1 MTVTSI
7 APMSAAPGGAE
18 LALVCIKRP
27 VPPTIRAA
35 RPTDADVLS
44 RLAQSSKAHWG
55 YDAAFL
61 ESAAADL
68 TVAPAFIAAQHV
80 YLLEDEGVAIAFY
93 SLMPTTDA
101 TSVEHF
107 FVAPHAIGTGVG
119 ARLFRHLVETA
130 TALGVKRLH
139 IGSDPNAEG
148 FYLRQGAR
156 RIGTV
161 ASIVPGRVLP
171 LLEFEL

>member
-1 MTVTSI
+1 MAARPWLEPVT
-7 APMSAAPGGAE
+7 GAT
-18 LALVCIKRP
+18 LRLMA
-27 VPPTIRAA
+27 PTIRSA

-44 RLAQSSKAHWG
+44 QLARASKAHWG
-55 YDAAFL
+55 YDATFL
-61 ESAAADL
+61 EAAAPDL
-68 TVAPAFIAAQHV
+68 TLAPAFIAAHQV
-80 YLLEDEGVAIAFY
+80 YVLEEDGVPIAFY

-107 FVAPHAIGTGVG
+107 FVAPKAIGAGVG
-119 ARLFRHLVETA
+119 AQLFRHLVETA
-130 TALGVKRLH
+130 GARGIRRLL

-161 ASIVPGRVLP
+161 ASIIPGRVLP
-171 LLEFEL
+171 LLEFKIERRSVS